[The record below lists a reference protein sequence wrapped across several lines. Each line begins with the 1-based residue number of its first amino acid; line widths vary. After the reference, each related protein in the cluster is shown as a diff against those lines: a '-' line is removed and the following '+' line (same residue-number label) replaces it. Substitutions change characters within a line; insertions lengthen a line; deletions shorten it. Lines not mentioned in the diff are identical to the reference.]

1 MPEQNKTPEKTS
13 RDTSREKK
21 APPPRKPEDMSI
33 DTAAC
38 EVLGYCEG
46 VVETAFDRAAR
57 IKPCP
62 IGAEGACCRN
72 CAMGPCRLVA
82 KTTEGICGATRSTVA
97 ARNFARS
104 VAAGAAAHS
113 DHGRGMAL
121 ALLAVANG
129 ESEGFRIRDEGKLH
143 AVAGYLGIKSEGRPV
158 LEVAKD
164 IAETALAEFGKQEG
178 ELLYL
183 KRAPLPRQQIWREE
197 KIAPR
202 GIDREVVEVMHRTH
216 MGVDQDAENI
226 LDQVLR
232 CSLSDGWGGSM
243 LATDISDILFG
254 TPTPLQSAVN
264 LGVLRDDEVN
274 LIVHG
279 HEPTLSEMI
288 VAASTDPELLEY
300 AKSKGASG
308 INLAGIC
315 CTANEVLMRHGIPP
329 AGNFLSQEL
338 AIATGSVEAMIV
350 DVQCIMQALAEVASK
365 YHTKLITTS
374 PKAKIQGASHM
385 EYDEHHPY
393 ESAKAIVKA
402 AIDNYQNRGQ
412 STMIPATDEALI
424 AGFSHEYVRY
434 MQGGLYRGSFRPLN
448 DAVAQGRIRGLA
460 AVVGCNNARVTQD
473 APTVQIIRELIKN
486 DVLCVVTGCAA
497 TGAAKYGYLR
507 PEFMDQAGAG
517 LREVCEAIGIPP
529 VVHVGSC
536 VDNSRILTILSE
548 CATEGG
554 LGEDIS
560 DLPAIGICPEYMSEK
575 ALSIGSYCAASGAN
589 VIFGLESP
597 VGISPEV
604 VEMMLDGWNARFG
617 GGIQFEPDVDEL
629 IRKALQLLDAKREAL
644 ALTDYDPERYGESGD
659 QLVEELLGKVDEG
672 ELLNVYSVRR

>member
-1 MPEQNKTPEKTS
+1 MPEQNKTPEKKA
-13 RDTSREKK
+13 REKK
-21 APPPRKPEDMSI
+21 TPEELSI
-33 DTAAC
+33 DTAVC
-38 EVLGYCEG
+38 EVLGSCEG

-62 IGAEGACCRN
+62 IGADGGCCKH

-82 KTTEGICGATRSTVA
+82 KTTEGVCGATRATVA

-113 DHGRGMAL
+113 DHGRGMAF
-121 ALLAVANG
+121 ALLRVAEG
-129 ESEGFRIRDEGKLH
+129 QAEGFRIRDEAKLH
-143 AVAGYLGIKSEGRPV
+143 MVAGYLGIESKDRPV
-158 LEVAKD
+158 LEVARD
-164 IAETALAEFGKQEG
+164 VAEAALAEFGKQEG
-178 ELLYL
+178 ELRYL
-183 KRAPLPRQQIWREE
+183 KRATVPRQKIWREE

-226 LDQVLR
+226 LDQTLR
-232 CSLSDGWGGSM
+232 ASLTDGWGGSM

-264 LGVLRDDEVN
+264 LGVLKDDEVN
-274 LIVHG
+274 LILHG

-300 AKSKGASG
+300 AKSKGANG
-308 INLAGIC
+308 VNLAGIC
-315 CTANEVLMRHGIPP
+315 CTANEILMRHGIPP

-350 DVQCIMQALAEVASK
+350 DVQCIMQAVADVASH
-365 YHTKLITTS
+365 YHTKVITTS
-374 PKAKIQGASHM
+374 PKAKIEGAEHM

-393 ESAKAIVKA
+393 ESAKSIVRA
-402 AIDNYQNRGQ
+402 AIDNYVNRGATTQ
-412 STMIPATDEALI
+412 IPATDEALI

-460 AVVGCNNARVTQD
+460 GVVGCNNARVTQD
-473 APTVQIIRELIKN
+473 APTVQIVRELIRN
-486 DVLCVVTGCAA
+486 DVLVVVTGCAA

-507 PEFMDQAGAG
+507 PEFMSEAGAG

-536 VDNSRILTILSE
+536 VDNSRILTILTE

-560 DLPAIGICPEYMSEK
+560 DLPAVGICPEYMSEK
-575 ALSIGSYCAASGAN
+575 ALSIGSYFAASGAN
-589 VIFGLESP
+589 VLFGLPSP
-597 VGISPEV
+597 VGNSPEV
-604 VEMMLDGWNARFG
+604 VDMILDGWNLRFG
-617 GGIQFEPDVDEL
+617 GGIEFQPDIDEL
-629 IRKALQLLDAKREAL
+629 IKKALALIDGKREAL
-644 ALTDYDPERYGESGD
+644 GLVEYDPERFGESGD
-659 QLVEELLGKVDEG
+659 SQVEELLKTVGEG

>member
-1 MPEQNKTPEKTS
+1 MPEQ
-13 RDTSREKK
+13 K
-21 APPPRKPEDMSI
+21 ALEQKSM
-33 DTAAC
+33 DTAVC
-38 EVLGYCEG
+38 EVLGHCEG
-46 VVETAFDRAAR
+46 VVETAFDRASN
-57 IKPCP
+57 IKACP
-62 IGAEGACCRN
+62 IGAEGACCKV

-82 KTTEGICGATRSTVA
+82 KTTRGICGATRSTVA
-97 ARNFARS
+97 ARNFARA

-121 ALLAVANG
+121 ALLAVAKG
-129 ESEGFRIRDEGKLH
+129 ETEGFRIRDEAKLH
-143 AVAGYLGIKSEGRPV
+143 AVAGCMGIKSEGRPV
-158 LEVAKD
+158 PDVALD
-164 IAETALAEFGKQEG
+164 VAEAALAEFGKQTG
-178 ELLYL
+178 ELMYL
-183 KRAPLPRQQIWREE
+183 KRATPARQQLWRKER
-197 KIAPR
+197 IAPR
-202 GIDREVVEVMHRTH
+202 GIDREVVELMHRTH

-226 LDQVLR
+226 LDQTLR
-232 CSLSDGWGGSM
+232 AALSDGWGGSM

-254 TPTPLQSAVN
+254 TPTPLQSQVN
-264 LGVLRDDEVN
+264 LGVLKDDEVN

-300 AKSKGASG
+300 AKSKGANG

-350 DVQCIMQALAEVASK
+350 DVQCIMQALAEVASH
-365 YHTKLITTS
+365 YHTKVITTS
-374 PKAKIQGASHM
+374 PKAKMEGAEHM
-385 EYDEHHPY
+385 EYDEHHAY
-393 ESAKAIVKA
+393 ESAKNIVRA
-402 AIDNYQNRGQ
+402 AIDNFPNRGE
-412 STMIPATDEALI
+412 TTNIPATDEALI

-473 APTVQIIRELIKN
+473 APTVQIIREFIRN

-507 PEFMDQAGAG
+507 PEFMAEAGAG

-536 VDNSRILTILSE
+536 VDNSRILTILTE

-554 LGEDIS
+554 LGEDIN

-589 VIFGLESP
+589 VIFGLTSP
-597 VGISPEV
+597 VGNSPEAV
-604 VEMMLDGWNARFG
+604 DIMLNGWNRRFG

-629 IRKALQLLDAKREAL
+629 IRKALELLDGKREAL
-644 ALTDYDPERYGESGD
+644 GLTEYDPQRFGESGD
-659 QLVEELLGKVDEG
+659 SLVEEVLQTVGEG